1 MRHLIRNMVLFCL
14 LVGVAKPLAAQ
25 ETPPWKGNLELS
37 YLNTSGN
44 THSETF
50 VAAGKAE
57 RTFAVSKLSGE
68 IKAIYGEKDNVAS
81 DKSWMG
87 ILKYDRNIT
96 EYTYGFLS
104 ESVERNT
111 LKGIEIRSI
120 TLAGLGHYFIKT
132 PSDTLKG
139 EVGLG
144 YTRENPISPFDD
156 RGFPTARLFG
166 GYVHSFTDKTRFEQ
180 TVEYTPNLKE
190 AKDYLINEESAF
202 ITNLMGNLAFKVSYA
217 VLYDNLPPPGFGK
230 YDRLFKTA
238 LLYTF

>member
-1 MRHLIRNMVLFCL
+1 MKHLIRLLVAFCL
-14 LVGVAKPLAAQ
+14 SIVIVAPLYAQ
-25 ETPPWKGNLELS
+25 EEPPWKGNLEFS
-37 YLNTSGN
+37 YVETSGN
-44 THSETF
+44 TSSETF
-50 VAAGKAE
+50 VLAGKAE
-57 RTFAVSKLSGE
+57 RTFSASKLSAEMKALYGKKDE
-68 IKAIYGEKDNVAS
+68 ITS

-87 ILKYDRNIT
+87 ALKYDRNIT
-96 EYTYGFLS
+96 ERMYGFLS
-104 ESVERNT
+104 ETVERNT
-111 LKGIEIRSI
+111 LKGIEVRY
-120 TLAGLGHYFIKT
+120 TTMAGVGHYFIKT
-132 PSDTLKG
+132 SADVLKG

-144 YTRENPISPFDD
+144 YTRENPIAPFAD

-180 TVEYTPNLKE
+180 TVEYLPNLKE

-217 VLYDNLPPPGFGK
+217 VLYDNEPPPGFGK